1 MCEKFVSCR
10 GIPVLVRILEDS
22 DYDKNVHLV
31 RMAFECVAGSLDLV
45 VTASKIVYGVSDSP

>member
-1 MCEKFVSCR
+1 M
-10 GIPVLVRILEDS
+10 LVRILEDS